1 MKHLHSVPVG
11 MAMTGVERMLVS
23 GEERDKQRQRKIEA
37 RRKHR
42 ERWWV
47 WVIFNNIIGEL
58 IEYVI
63 G

>member
-1 MKHLHSVPVG
+1 